1 MSYAVK
7 EIFYS
12 LQGEGREA
20 GRPAIFIRF
29 MGCNLWSGRE
39 EDRLTSGTI
48 CHFCDTDL
56 RAPAKESGGIFADAG
71 ELAQKALK
79 LWPQSA
85 GTKPY
90 IIFTGGEPL
99 LQLDEALC
107 QACHAAGATVACETN
122 GTIATT
128 LPIDWLTVSPKAGA
142 KLKQTSGSELKAVYP
157 QEGLDLEKLATLSFK
172 YFFLQPCDNIKY
184 KSNLASAVAYCEE
197 HPEWRLSIQL
207 HKVVGVE

>member
-48 CHFCDTDL
+48 CHFCDTDF

-99 LQLDEALC
+99 LHSMKLSVKPAMQPEPP
-107 QACHAAGATVACETN
+107 
-122 GTIATT
+122 
-128 LPIDWLTVSPKAGA
+128 LPA
-142 KLKQTSGSELKAVYP
+142 KPTAPLPL
-157 QEGLDLEKLATLSFK
+157 
-172 YFFLQPCDNIKY
+172 PCP
-184 KSNLASAVAYCEE
+184 ST
-197 HPEWRLSIQL
+197 
-207 HKVVGVE
+207 G